1 MMEQEER
8 TLEYTDLQ
16 LQFLELIKKYPERR

>member
-16 LQFLELIKKYPERR
+16 LQFLELIKKCPERR